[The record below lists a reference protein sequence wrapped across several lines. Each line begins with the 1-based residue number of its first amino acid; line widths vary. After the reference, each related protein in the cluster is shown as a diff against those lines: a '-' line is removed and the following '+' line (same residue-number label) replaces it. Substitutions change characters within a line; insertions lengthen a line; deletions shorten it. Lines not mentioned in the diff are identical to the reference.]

1 MLIECLAEYDGP
13 HSQVLLTTM
22 IQPLKVAHERTDKLK
37 QMIETTLDIKQAE
50 QGDYVIR
57 ADFDEQLTGE

>member
-1 MLIECLAEYDGP
+1 
-13 HSQVLLTTM
+13 M

-57 ADFDEQLTGE
+57 ADFDEQLTGK